1 MIVPSIILVRSSL
14 RGTMEPNLE
23 TGSFFTNLVGLDHR
37 PKPNAIGNQVTPQCE
52 IIEPTPRLGK
62 PMIKSCKPNSK

>member
-1 MIVPSIILVRSSL
+1 
-14 RGTMEPNLE
+14 MEPNLE